1 MATAKLTQTFINNLP
16 VPEKGYWVN
25 DEVMPGLR
33 LYVGASGSKA
43 YYISYK
49 NAKGKKD
56 SYKIGDEKLFTP
68 VQARETAKRILAEM
82 AVTGTDIKQERKR
95 DGGVTLHALCDAY
108 LAAGG
113 SKFTASMVQNF
124 KDYLDRAAEEITA
137 LEISTWRVKEKERTG
152 NKDKSINHKVTA
164 LKTVLNFGVEN
175 ELITVNPLAKLK
187 KLKEVDSSTK
197 TRYLTEDERKRFLA
211 ALDKLDSEARAARHR
226 TRQHAKGQHLPN
238 MEGWAF
244 ANYFKPLVLLSLH
257 TGIRRHALLSLRWED
272 VDFDSGSV
280 ILRADTAKNKK
291 SNIIPLNT
299 TALGVLRQWHE
310 QRTDD
315 NSLVFPSPQTGGV
328 MDNCNSYFARLLRE
342 AGITNF
348 RWHDMRHDFA
358 SRLVMAGVDLNTV
371 RELMT
376 HSDISMTLRYAHLAP
391 EKTRAAVELIS

>member
-16 VPEKGYWVN
+16 VPEKGYWIN

-33 LYVGASGSKA
+33 LYVGVSGSKA

-82 AVTGTDIKQERKR
+82 AVAGTDIKQERKR
-95 DGGVTLHALCDAY
+95 DGRITLRALCDAY

-124 KDYLDRAAEEITA
+124 KDDLDRAAEEITA

-187 KLKEVDSSTK
+187 KLKEVDSSKK
-197 TRYLTEDERKRFLA
+197 TRYLTEEERTRFFA
-211 ALDKLDSEARAARHR
+211 ALDKLDKEARSARQR
-226 TRQHAKGQHLPN
+226 TRQHAKGQHLPS
-238 MEGWAF
+238 MDGWAF

-291 SNIIPLNT
+291 TDIIPLNT
-299 TALGVLRQWHE
+299 TALEVLRRWRE

-342 AGITNF
+342 AGISNF

-391 EKTRAAVELIS
+391 EKKRAAVELIS

>member
-16 VPEKGYWVN
+16 FLKKGYWIN
-25 DEVMPGLR
+25 DETMPGLR
-33 LYVGASGSKA
+33 LYVGTSGSKA

-68 VQARETAKRILAEM
+68 TQARETAKRILAEM
-82 AVTGTDIKQERKR
+82 AVAGTDIKQERKK
-95 DGGVTLHALCDAY
+95 DGRITLRALCDAY
-108 LAAGG
+108 LTAGG

-137 LEISTWRVKEKERTG
+137 LEISTWRVNEKERTG

-164 LKTVLNFGVEN
+164 LKTVLNFGVTN
-175 ELITVNPLAKLK
+175 DLIEANPLAKLK
-187 KLKEVDSSTK
+187 KLKETDSSTK
-197 TRYLTEDERKRFLA
+197 TRYLTEDERARLLA
-211 ALDKLDSEARAARHR
+211 ALDKYDKEQREARQR
-226 TRQHAKGQHLPN
+226 TRQHAKGKGLPS

-244 ANYFKPLVLLSLH
+244 ANYFKPVILLSLN
-257 TGIRRHALLSLRWED
+257 TGIRRHALLSLRWDD
-272 VDFDSGSV
+272 VDLEAGIV
-280 ILRADTAKNKK
+280 TLRAETAKSKK
-291 SNIIPLNT
+291 TAVLPLNS
-299 TALGVLRQWHE
+299 TALCVLRQWRE
-310 QRTDD
+310 QRADD
-315 NSLVFPSPQTGGV
+315 NPLIFPSPQTGGV
-328 MDNCNSYFARLLRE
+328 MDNCNRSFRWLLRE
-342 AGITNF
+342 AGIAKF

-391 EKTRAAVELIS
+391 EKKRAAVELIN

>member
-16 VPEKGYWVN
+16 VPEKGYWIN
-25 DEVMPGLR
+25 DEAMPGLR

-49 NAKGKKD
+49 NVKGKKD

-82 AVTGTDIKQERKR
+82 AVEGTDIKRERKR
-95 DGGVTLHALCDAY
+95 EESPTLRALCDAY

-175 ELITVNPLAKLK
+175 ELIAVNPLSRLK

-197 TRYLTEDERKRFLA
+197 TRYLTEDERTRFLA
-211 ALDKLDSEARAARHR
+211 ALDKLDNDARSARQR
-226 TRQHAKGQHLPN
+226 TRQHAKGQHLPS
-238 MEGWAF
+238 MDGWAF

-257 TGIRRHALLSLRWED
+257 TGIRRHALLSMRWED
-272 VDFDSGSV
+272 VDFNNGSV

-291 SNIIPLNT
+291 TDIIPLNT
-299 TALGVLRQWHE
+299 TALEVLRLWHA
-310 QRTDD
+310 QRIND
-315 NSLVFPSPQTGGV
+315 NPLVFPSPQTGGI
-328 MDNCNSYFARLLRE
+328 MNNCNSSFERLLRE
-342 AGITNF
+342 ASITNF

-391 EKTRAAVELIS
+391 EKKRAAVELIN